1 MENMLLAATALGLG
15 GCWMTGPLDDEKYL
29 RGE

>member
-1 MENMLLAATALGLG
+1 MLLAATALGLG
-15 GCWMTGPLDDEKYL
+15 GCWMTGPLDNEKYL